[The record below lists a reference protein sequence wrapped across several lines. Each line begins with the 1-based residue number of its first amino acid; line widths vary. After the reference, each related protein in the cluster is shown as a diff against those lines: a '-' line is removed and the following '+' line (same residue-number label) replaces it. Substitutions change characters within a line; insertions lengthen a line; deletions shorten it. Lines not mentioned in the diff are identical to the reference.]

1 MIKYER
7 ERFVATLYVGNLEWN
22 TTEEELQGFF
32 AGVDVTSVQILK
44 DKETGRSGFVVVE
57 ADNVQDTITA
67 YDGKELRGRTLK
79 INEAREKGNRTD
91 RSRGAYPR

>member
-1 MIKYER
+1 
-7 ERFVATLYVGNLEWN
+7 VATLYVGNLEWN
-22 TTEEELQGFF
+22 TTDKELESFF

-44 DKETGRSGFVVVE
+44 DKETGRSKGFGFVVVE
-57 ADNVQDTITA
+57 VDDVQDVITA